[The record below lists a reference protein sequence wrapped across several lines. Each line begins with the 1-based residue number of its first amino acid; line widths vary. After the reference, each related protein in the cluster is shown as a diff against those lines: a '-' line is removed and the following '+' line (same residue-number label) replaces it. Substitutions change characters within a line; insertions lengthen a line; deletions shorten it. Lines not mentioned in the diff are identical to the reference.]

1 MLHLRGTWAMKY
13 DYMQIITLPNRKGK
27 YLALVKGNEMRV
39 IARFIND
46 ESIQEF
52 QYFVST
58 FMTED
63 KQ

>member
-1 MLHLRGTWAMKY
+1 MKY
-13 DYMQIITLPNRKGK
+13 DYMQITTLPNRKGK
-27 YLALVKGNEMRV
+27 YLALVKGNKMIV

-46 ESIQEF
+46 ESIKEF

-63 KQ
+63 KQWVTESH

>member
-1 MLHLRGTWAMKY
+1 MKY

-27 YLALVKGNEMRV
+27 YLALVKGNKMIV

-46 ESIQEF
+46 ECIQEF

>member
-1 MLHLRGTWAMKY
+1 MKNE
-13 DYMQIITLPNRKGK
+13 YMQIITLSNRKGK
-27 YLALVKGNEMRV
+27 YLALVKGNKMRV

-46 ESIQEF
+46 ECIQEF
-52 QYFVST
+52 LYFVST

>member
-1 MLHLRGTWAMKY
+1 MKY

-27 YLALVKGNEMRV
+27 YLALVGGNKMIV

-46 ESIQEF
+46 ECIQEF

>member
-1 MLHLRGTWAMKY
+1 MKY

-27 YLALVKGNEMRV
+27 YLALVKGNKMTV

-46 ESIQEF
+46 EYVQEF